1 MVLMNSRG
9 ARVMKITISKT
20 GSEIVGLIQQWAEQ
34 LDSNYRPLN
43 ARQFDQRPVVVKERG
58 VRYGTDAMQQNVIL

>member
-1 MVLMNSRG
+1 
-9 ARVMKITISKT
+9 MKITISKT

-58 VRYGTDAMQQNVIL
+58 VSLR